1 MRRQPV
7 SWLPFCLFSCLLFIS
22 GPHEFH
28 IYFGFCDLR
37 RIAGYLTGFSLVS
50 LVPVSRT
57 KPTMQN
63 NNGGHRRSCGR
74 GRGSLRRWGL
84 YPEGRRWSWMS
95 VLEGCSNSGGQLKT
109 GNWEWRVIKKRT
121 EKRDPISL
129 EMFLWAYYVCWSQS
143 CGVSLRKKTVSIKHI
158 IIWFRQNWLD
168 RNTIKA

>member
-95 VLEGCSNSGGQLKT
+95 VLEGWSNSGGQLKT

-121 EKRDPISL
+121 EKRDPSFVLFRNVPLSL
-129 EMFLWAYYVCWSQS
+129 LCVLESIMWSVSKKEDSFHKTYYHLV
-143 CGVSLRKKTVSIKHI
+143 
-158 IIWFRQNWLD
+158 
-168 RNTIKA
+168 